1 MSSDEG
7 IFDSLTHLSLPLV
20 LLSSI
25 NVIENT
31 SSRDRNCLVPPNVR
45 VSRLK
50 QIAILALNVVDLTCC
65 YHLPSSRFILAVTLI
80 LVSTIRGGKLYS
92 TTFSL

>member
-31 SSRDRNCLVPPNVR
+31 SSRDRNCLVPPNVH
-45 VSRLK
+45 VFRLK
-50 QIAILALNVVDLTCC
+50 QIEILALNVVDLTCC
-65 YHLPSSRFILAVTLI
+65 YHLACSRFILAVTLI
-80 LVSTIRGGKLYS
+80 LVSTIR
-92 TTFSL
+92 